1 MFDYTVSRYTFNR
14 WAGGAAGFSLL
25 GSREAC
31 RAIWNDA
38 RRHRRATAFGPARSS
53 EDLGGLLYS
62 DEFGLSKEHLMARGH
77 KFSDPLDQQIYDAHR
92 RYIEVMEDIR
102 MGAISN
108 ETKEKYLQII
118 TALTEKL
125 ALPSKPLSEIIGEM
139 MSEAA
144 PFLFQS
150 MQNR

>member
-1 MFDYTVSRYTFNR
+1 MT
-14 WAGGAAGFSLL
+14 
-25 GSREAC
+25 
-31 RAIWNDA
+31 
-38 RRHRRATAFGPARSS
+38 RS
-53 EDLGGLLYS
+53 
-62 DEFGLSKEHLMARGH
+62 H
-77 KFSDPLDQQIYDAHR
+77 KSIDPLDQNIFDAHR
-92 RYIEVMEDIR
+92 RYIEVMEGIR
-102 MGAISN
+102 LDTISK
-108 ETKEKYLQII
+108 ETKEKYLSVI

>member
-1 MFDYTVSRYTFNR
+1 
-14 WAGGAAGFSLL
+14 
-25 GSREAC
+25 
-31 RAIWNDA
+31 
-38 RRHRRATAFGPARSS
+38 
-53 EDLGGLLYS
+53 
-62 DEFGLSKEHLMARGH
+62 MARGQ
-77 KFSDPLDQQIYDAHR
+77 KFSEPLDQQIHEAHQ

-102 MGAISN
+102 MSTISK

-118 TALTEKL
+118 TALSEKL

-139 MSEAA
+139 MTEAA